1 MRILLTICALLF
13 SPVMVAEET
22 RLVHAL
28 ALHGSPRHS
37 AGFTH
42 FDYVNPTASKG
53 GALVRGG
60 FGSFDNFNSFIVQG
74 EVADGTGLLYDTLTT
89 KGMDEPFSEYGLL
102 AERIEVPEG
111 KIGWIIYHLHKTAHF
126 SDNKPV
132 TAEDV
137 VFSFNLLT
145 TKGRPFLRAYYADV
159 AKVEALDKHR
169 VKFTFKSDDNA
180 ELPLILGQ
188 LTILP
193 KHYWEGKDFTEVNLN
208 KPIGSGPYI
217 IGEFQA
223 GRSVTYKRNPNY
235 WGEDLAVN
243 RGQHSF
249 DSIKYIYYRDL
260 TVLYEAFKAGDID
273 VWAENQAKR
282 WHEGYNFPAVRAGQ
296 VIKKEFPHHRNQGM
310 QAFIFNTRKDI
321 FSSPLTRQALG
332 YAFDFEWSNKNLF
345 FDSYKRSYSFF
356 SNSEMAAQGRPSK
369 AELAIL
375 QPYRSQLPAQIFT
388 QPPPS
393 PPRTDTAGGIRA
405 NLRQAIGLLNQAGW
419 ELKQNKLISKETGKQ
434 MKFEILLVQKAFER
448 IVNLFINNLQRLG
461 IDASIRLVD
470 TTQYINR
477 VRNYEFDMMVYTIA
491 QSESPGNEQRDFW
504 NSKQV
509 DIPGG
514 RNLIGVKS
522 PVVDSLVEELIRAE
536 SRQDL
541 IDHCRALDRVL
552 LWGYYV
558 IPQWHISYDR
568 LAYWNKFGV
577 PAKTPQAGPQLSAW
591 WAL

>member
-1 MRILLTICALLF
+1 MRTLLTICALLF
-13 SPVMVAEET
+13 SSVILAEES

-28 ALHGSPRHS
+28 ALHGSPKHP

-42 FDYVNPTASKG
+42 FDYVNPMAAKG
-53 GALVRGG
+53 GVLVRGG

-111 KIGWIIYHLHKTAHF
+111 KIGWIIYHLHKTARF

-159 AKVEALDKHR
+159 AKAEALDKHR

-217 IGEFQA
+217 IEEFQA

-235 WGEDLAVN
+235 WGKNLAVN
-243 RGQHSF
+243 RGQHNF
-249 DSIKYIYYRDL
+249 DRIKYIYYRDL

-345 FDSYKRSYSFF
+345 FNSYKRSYSFF
-356 SNSEMAAQGRPSK
+356 SNSEMAAQGLPNK

-375 QPYRSQLPAQIFT
+375 QPYREQLPAELFT

-393 PPRTDTAGGIRA
+393 PPRTDTSGGMRA
-405 NLRQAIGLLNQAGW
+405 NLRQAIALLDQAGW
-419 ELKQNKLISKETGKQ
+419 ELKQNKLVSKETGKQ

-448 IVNLFINNLQRLG
+448 IVNPFINNLQRLG

-477 VRNYEFDMMVYTIA
+477 VQNYEFDMMVSTIA

-504 NSKQV
+504 NSKNADV
-509 DIPGG
+509 PGG
-514 RNLIGVKS
+514 RNFIGVKS
-522 PVVDSLVEELIRAE
+522 PVVDSLVEDLIRAE

-591 WAL
+591 WSL